1 MAAVDGK
8 RLERGGLEVID
19 THIALSDAL
28 GRLEEGTGP
37 IAIDTERASGYRY
50 SDRAY
55 LVQIFRRGTGTL
67 LIDPIPFGSLKSVTE
82 VIADDEWILH
92 AATQDLPCMRD
103 IGLTPTHLFDTEL
116 ASRLLGMERVG
127 LGAVVQELLGI
138 ELAKAHSA
146 DDWSLRPLP
155 KEWLAYAA
163 LDVELLVDV
172 RDELAT
178 RLTDAG
184 KADWAREEFADE
196 LQRPLNPVKHLALEP
211 DADPERWR
219 SLSGVH
225 QLRSPRALAIA
236 RELWLSRDA
245 YARETDT
252 APGRII
258 PDRSVLAVAKA
269 QPRSK
274 GQLGSMSD
282 FTGKQSRSQLDR
294 WWDAVAAGRENP
306 APPKRAAPDS
316 NRLPPLKAWEQ
327 KRPEAFARV
336 SAARPAVAELAEE
349 LHLPTENL
357 LTPSLLRQL
366 AWDGTANTESEI
378 RSELRNLGARQWQ
391 VDMTTPVIAR
401 SFVEAT
407 QGATDSDIS
416 HR

>member
-28 GRLEEGTGP
+28 GLLEQGTGP
-37 IAIDTERASGYRY
+37 VAIDTERASGYRY

-55 LVQIFRRGTGTL
+55 LIQIFRRGTGTL
-67 LIDPIPFGSLKSVTE
+67 LIDPIPFGSLRSVTE
-82 VIADDEWILH
+82 VIAEDEWILH
-92 AATQDLPCMRD
+92 AATQDLPSMRD
-103 IGLTPTHLFDTEL
+103 IGLTPTRLFDTEL
-116 ASRLLGMERVG
+116 AARLLGMDRVG

-146 DDWSLRPLP
+146 DDWSVRPLP

-172 RDELAT
+172 RDRLAT
-178 RLTDAG
+178 HLTEAG

-196 LQRPLNPVKHLALEP
+196 LVRPLNPVKHLALEP

-219 SLSGVH
+219 GLSGIH
-225 QLRSPRALAIA
+225 QLRSPRSLAIA

-245 YARETDT
+245 LARETDT
-252 APGRII
+252 APGRIV
-258 PDRSVLAVAKA
+258 PDRALLAVAKA

-274 GQLGSMSD
+274 GQLAGMSD

-294 WWDAVAAGRENP
+294 WWDAVVAGRQTDT
-306 APPKRAAPDS
+306 PPTRATGDPGK
-316 NRLPPLKAWEQ
+316 LPPLKAWEQ
-327 KRPEAFARV
+327 KRPEAFARIN
-336 SAARPAVAELAEE
+336 SARPAVAERAEE
-349 LHLPTENL
+349 LHVPTENL

-366 AWDGTANTESEI
+366 AWDGTATAEADV
-378 RSELRNLGARQWQ
+378 RDELGTLGARQWQ
-391 VDMTTPVIAR
+391 INITAPVIAGA
-401 SFVEAT
+401 FVEAAQDGT
-407 QGATDSDIS
+407 GSTSSA
-416 HR
+416 R

>member
-55 LVQIFRRGTGTL
+55 LIQIFRRGTGTL

-103 IGLTPTHLFDTEL
+103 IGLEPTRMFDTEL
-116 ASRLLGMERVG
+116 AARLLGMDRVG

-146 DDWSLRPLP
+146 DDWSVRPLP

-163 LDVELLVDV
+163 LDVELLVDM
-172 RDELAT
+172 RDELAK
-178 RLTDAG
+178 RLVDAG
-184 KADWAREEFADE
+184 KADWAREEFEDE
-196 LQRPLNPVKHLALEP
+196 LRRPLNPVKHLTLEP

-219 SLSGVH
+219 ALSGVH
-225 QLRSPRALAIA
+225 QLRSPRALSIA

-252 APGRII
+252 APGRIV
-258 PDRSVLAVAKA
+258 PDRAVLAVAKA
-269 QPRSK
+269 QPRSR
-274 GQLGSMSD
+274 GQLSAMSD

-294 WWDAVAAGRENP
+294 WWAAVAAGRENP
-306 APPKRAAPDS
+306 VPPKRAAPDA
-316 NRLPPLKAWEQ
+316 NRVPPIKAWEQ
-327 KRPEAFARV
+327 KRPEAFTRI

-366 AWDGTANTESEI
+366 AWDGTAETESEI
-378 RSELRNLGARQWQ
+378 RTELSNLGARQWQ
-391 VDMTTPVIAR
+391 VDMTAPVIAR
-401 SFVEAT
+401 SFVEAA

-416 HR
+416 SR